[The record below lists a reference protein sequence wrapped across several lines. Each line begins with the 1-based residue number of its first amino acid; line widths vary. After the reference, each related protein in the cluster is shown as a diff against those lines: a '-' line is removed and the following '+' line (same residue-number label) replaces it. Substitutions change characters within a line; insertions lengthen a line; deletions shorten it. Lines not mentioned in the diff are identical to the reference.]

1 MQDNTFVNEIVIGA
15 KKSDV
20 ANALANPDASEK
32 YYFGF
37 RVNMDGGNIK
47 YTVGDH
53 TMIEGQI
60 LEYIPN
66 ELIKMTFKGMWNPE
80 VAKDDATEVTW
91 ELQEQDNGENTYLK
105 LTHSKLVPG
114 SYSATVLQRGWV
126 SILSSLKS
134 YLETGKALNIDTSN
148 M

>member
-1 MQDNTFVNEIVIGA
+1 MQNNTFVNEIVIRA

-37 RVNMDGGNIK
+37 RINIYNGK
-47 YTVGDH
+47 YTYKVGDH
-53 TMIEGQI
+53 TVIEGEI
-60 LEYIPN
+60 LEFAPN
-66 ELIKMTFKGMWNPE
+66 ELIRMTFKGLWNTE
-80 VAKDDATEVTW
+80 VANDKPTTVAW

-105 LTHSKLVPG
+105 LTHSDLVSG

-126 SILSSLKS
+126 NILSSLKS
-134 YLETGKALNIDTSN
+134 YLETGAALNIDTSK